1 MSCFRL
7 CAIGLLSV
15 LSLCAQV
22 ATGRIT
28 GRVTDSSGAVVPG
41 ASVKTIN
48 IQTNV
53 ETSTKSTSEGVFDL
67 QNLIPGQY
75 RLAVEVEGFKHY
87 AQGPM
92 ELRVG
97 DTLSLMVAL
106 QIGAQTES
114 VTVTTEASL
123 LESASAATGQ
133 VVDLR
138 RLESLPL
145 PASNPIVTT
154 MLAVNMTMLTS
165 PTSTYTPDANNQ
177 VTNTAAVGTRQGQ
190 SVQ

>member
-1 MSCFRL
+1 MNSFRL
-7 CAIGLLSV
+7 CAIGLLSA
-15 LSLCAQV
+15 LSLHSQV

-28 GRVTDSSGAVVPG
+28 GRVTDASGAVVPAG
-41 ASVKTIN
+41 SVKTVN

-53 ETSTKSTSEGVFDL
+53 ETSTKTTSEGVFDL

-75 RLAVEVEGFKHY
+75 RLAVEVEGFKRY

-97 DTLSLMVAL
+97 DTLSLTVAL

-133 VVDLR
+133 VVDSR

-165 PTSTYTPDANNQ
+165 PTSTYTP
-177 VTNTAAVGTRQGQ
+177 
-190 SVQ
+190 